1 MTEGITMTTQQIETA
16 ATNQAEDLML
26 EAAIL
31 EGELAKQTE
40 QAKLLRDA
48 RDRLE
53 VTNEEL
59 AELLGVEPSTLNSW
73 LFPTS
78 SKAHRPM
85 NKTARLLLARI
96 LSDAKKRK

>member
-1 MTEGITMTTQQIETA
+1 
-16 ATNQAEDLML
+16 ML

-48 RDRLE
+48 RDKLE
-53 VTNEEL
+53 VTNEQL
-59 AELLGVEPSTLNSW
+59 AELLGVEVPTLVSW
-73 LFPTS
+73 LLPTS

-96 LSDAKKRK
+96 LADHRKRKGGNK